1 VVPFQHF
8 LIFRSPF
15 AFPGASLS
23 NLEGSHPPPGNPF
36 QRAHIRPFN
45 SPQRDPPR
53 ASPTRA
59 SDALTSPEGLADV
72 THAPWQQGLYAAQ
85 QAARFGGLER
95 GSGGLERLVNP
106 GGFGQPPG
114 FGFPGRPL
122 DPGHQRNSR
131 REGFVL
137 PNQGVPPVGGART
150 APGNAESRPLEG
162 QTWVKLDMGRDLSL
176 GRDEGPA
183 LVNPKPN
190 PETPLLPTTP
200 AGEDVEPNPVLE
212 SSGEG
217 DPPNPEPLNPDGGL
231 VQTPQEPVAQTR
243 PGLVP
248 NVHADSQV
256 DPRPGANN
264 EGSLG
269 TKSSSPSLGVVPDM
283 QPGAQQPEGLRESL
297 GEGLGE
303 GLELPRGGESGLQ
316 QALAREENGLSAHL
330 VNVKPSKPLIQSM
343 PQIDLPEAGQA
354 LLEREPP
361 PFRPFVTQLMEGSK
375 AKRAMG
381 VFGVIGKAGQGKGVM
396 GNREVALEQA
406 ARGEEGAGFRG
417 MGKRTASKGAWL
429 DRLMQQATGTAVKKT
444 DGVGAG
450 DRTPGGDGK
459 GALMLRESMHQM
471 PVESESKRRES
482 GLSFRC
488 LFGK

>member
-1 VVPFQHF
+1 VPFQHDS
-8 LIFRSPF
+8 IFCSPF

-23 NLEGSHPPPGNPF
+23 NIEGSHLPPGNPF
-36 QRAHIRPFN
+36 QRAYHRPFN

-59 SDALTSPEGLADV
+59 PDALTSPEGLADV
-72 THAPWQQGLYAAQ
+72 PHASWQQGLHAAQ
-85 QAARFGGLER
+85 QARFGGLER

-106 GGFGQPPG
+106 GNFGQQPG
-114 FGFPGRPL
+114 FGFPGRAL
-122 DPGHQRNSR
+122 DPGFQRNSR
-131 REGFVL
+131 REGLVS
-137 PNQGVPPVGGART
+137 PNQGMPLVGGPRT

-162 QTWVKLDMGRDLSL
+162 QAWVNLNMGRDLTL

-183 LVNPKPN
+183 LVISKSN

-217 DPPNPEPLNPDGGL
+217 DPSAGPPNPEPPNSDGWL
-231 VQTPQEPVAQTR
+231 VQTPQEAVAQTR

-248 NVHADSQV
+248 NVHADSPV
-256 DPRPGANN
+256 DARPGANN

-269 TKSSSPSLGVVPDM
+269 TKSSSPSLGVVPDL
-283 QPGAQQPEGLRESL
+283 QPGAQQPEGLRSGL

-303 GLELPRGGESGLQ
+303 DERGLGLSRGEENGLQ

-354 LLEREPP
+354 LPEREPP
-361 PFRPFVTQLMEGSK
+361 PFRPFVTHLMEGSK
-375 AKRAMG
+375 AKRGMG

-396 GNREVALEQA
+396 GNREIALEQA
-406 ARGEEGAGFRG
+406 ARGEEGLGFRG

-459 GALMLRESMHQM
+459 GASMQRESLHQM
-471 PVESESKRRES
+471 PLESESERR
-482 GLSFRC
+482 
-488 LFGK
+488 